1 MRRTYLQD
9 VSIALSEQ
17 KGCRRKQGTPILFTA
32 TERHATERK
41 TICSIA
47 IEPNTF
53 GLSAPPYYA
62 AVAYLFEQLVADI
75 TDNDCYGNEDEE

>member
-9 VSIALSEQ
+9 VSKALAEQ

-32 TERHATERK
+32 TEPDATERK

-47 IEPNTF
+47 TEPNTF
-53 GLSAPPYYA
+53 GLSAPPHYA

-75 TDNDCYGNEDEE
+75 TDDACYGNDDKE